1 MLSGESERGK
11 LLLLPNPMYRY
22 GQWWSYWRE
31 TGGQNHNVRP
41 TRILEMEG
49 KRISSGFCKYGDGDL
64 RSLVVESPGG
74 EKVVVGKHMK
84 QGKEPMNLIEFPPF
98 DEPPLRLT
106 HLSGNDTGHSCSV
119 IFHYE

>member
-1 MLSGESERGK
+1 MLSGESEPGE

-49 KRISSGFCKYGDGDL
+49 KRISSGFCKYGNGDL
-64 RSLVVESPGG
+64 RSLVIESLGG
-74 EKVVVGKHMK
+74 EKVVVGKHVTK
-84 QGKEPMNLIEFPPF
+84 KSEPLNLIEFPTF
-98 DEPPLRLT
+98 NDPPLKLT
-106 HLSGNDTGHSCSV
+106 HLSGNDSERNCSV
-119 IFHYE
+119 VFHYE

>member
-31 TGGQNHNVRP
+31 TGEENYNVRP

-49 KRISSGFCKYGDGDL
+49 RRISSGFCKDGNGDL

-74 EKVVVGKHMK
+74 KVVVGKHEN
-84 QGKEPMNLIEFPPF
+84 QEGEALNLIEFPPF
-98 DEPPLRLT
+98 DAPPLRLT
-106 HLSGNDTGHSCSV
+106 HLSGNDTERNCSV